1 MKIEI
6 LTYGLIDE
14 LMASPTEPAPAAGRR
29 HQLTVMLQGLA
40 NIEQAEKP
48 TTNDW
53 RVVSDA
59 VNLMETL
66 VDMGVVEDAS
76 GLLMDA
82 VTAMATAGRRHRAG
96 GQIRLDGPGIQA
108 VRAVL
113 EDYGTVLN
121 AIPHRTLVKCHRK
134 TEKRLRDILAG
145 RAKPHDVEVMDL

>member
-1 MKIEI
+1 MKVEV

-14 LMASPTEPAPAAGRR
+14 LMASPTEPAPAASRR
-29 HQLTVMLQGLA
+29 HQLLVMLQGLA
-40 NIEQAEKP
+40 NMEQAVQP

-59 VNLMETL
+59 VNLMESL
-66 VDMGVVEDAS
+66 VDMGVVEDNS

-82 VTAMATAGRRHRAG
+82 VTAMAQAGRRHRAG

-113 EDYGTVLN
+113 EDYAAVLE
-121 AIPHRTLVKCHRK
+121 AVPHRTIVRCHRN
-134 TEKRLRDILAG
+134 TEKRLREILAG